1 MPQHLCSNARLHS
14 SSTLFSNGLFFI
26 LKKNSFRNRVMIPP
40 RSIAANVLCC
50 PRGGDIT
57 CIHVLPRFNCELV
70 CRYLEAN
77 GRLNVSFNFSF
88 LRGGKWH
95 CSRDIYSFLI
105 FYCTLLSPSVCL
117 HSGAVRPSPQNRW
130 GVPLLSSS
138 HKSATATELTKMIRN
153 LMLLIK

>member
-1 MPQHLCSNARLHS
+1 
-14 SSTLFSNGLFFI
+14 
-26 LKKNSFRNRVMIPP
+26 MIPP

-88 LRGGKWH
+88 LRGEM
-95 CSRDIYSFLI
+95 
-105 FYCTLLSPSVCL
+105 TLLSRYLLLFNLLLHVVKPVRVSAFGCSPSF
-117 HSGAVRPSPQNRW
+117 
-130 GVPLLSSS
+130 
-138 HKSATATELTKMIRN
+138 TAESLRCALVEFKP
-153 LMLLIK
+153 